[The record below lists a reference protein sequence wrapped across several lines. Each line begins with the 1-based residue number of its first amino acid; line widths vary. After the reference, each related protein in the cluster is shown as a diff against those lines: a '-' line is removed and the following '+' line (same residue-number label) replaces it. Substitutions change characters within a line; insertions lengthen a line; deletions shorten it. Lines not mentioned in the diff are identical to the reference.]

1 LVSSINFKKYF
12 HHNYPI
18 IVKVKSINSKLDS
31 TPAIQKI
38 TKKSIIDKI
47 IKPLSSSPLI
57 RGENNKVIED
67 RDLEK
72 FEIMV
77 LLINNE
83 VKILLNT
90 T

>member
-47 IKPLSSSPLI
+47 TDKS
-57 RGENNKVIED
+57 GKKVLED